1 MATVAEE
8 RARDYE
14 SAIAYNKSGIKKTEM
29 GDFAG
34 ALEDFDH
41 AIGLDPKHS
50 LAYLNRALIHYDNRD
65 FRAAID
71 DFQRAIEISP
81 NTEWFRLF
89 VWLAEMHLGQRKR
102 ADRGLADYFG
112 DRINAPGQDR
122 HARIAAF
129 FLDKLTLAEFLPL
142 KSPSDSQALF
152 YAGMKCLFT
161 GYKNQAARYLRS
173 SVEIN
178 RGGPWGLAAQAELK
192 ALSAEGTT
200 ATATATTAERPSVP
214 GEQSKAQPALPN
226 FAGTWE
232 MISSV
237 KNGRANPVDSGPLV
251 ITQNGSM
258 VRIGNRDLQISNA
271 GTVGYQTYAAHD
283 NAHGHEM
290 PSAAQ
295 ADLIDTL
302 TWRIE
307 GSILVFERTLEYKH
321 TYRNHSP
328 GTDLRVMRYRLIGK

>member
-1 MATVAEE
+1 VPEDAVDEELTRASKHDGGAKEVKLPSHVAPREQEATALMPKKRAPSVMVIAGTAAVLTALALLAVIVNVFKQQKQRPSEQTAQGPSPQPTQLTASGLGTSKPAVTIAETPAPSPMATVAEE

-14 SAIAYNKSGIKKTEM
+14 SAIACNKSGIKKTEM

-102 ADRGLADYFG
+102 ADPGLADYFG

-129 FLDKLTLAEFLPL
+129 FLD
-142 KSPSDSQALF
+142 
-152 YAGMKCLFT
+152 
-161 GYKNQAARYLRS
+161 
-173 SVEIN
+173 
-178 RGGPWGLAAQAELK
+178 
-192 ALSAEGTT
+192 
-200 ATATATTAERPSVP
+200 
-214 GEQSKAQPALPN
+214 
-226 FAGTWE
+226 
-232 MISSV
+232 
-237 KNGRANPVDSGPLV
+237 
-251 ITQNGSM
+251 
-258 VRIGNRDLQISNA
+258 
-271 GTVGYQTYAAHD
+271 
-283 NAHGHEM
+283 
-290 PSAAQ
+290 
-295 ADLIDTL
+295 
-302 TWRIE
+302 
-307 GSILVFERTLEYKH
+307 
-321 TYRNHSP
+321 
-328 GTDLRVMRYRLIGK
+328 